1 LNIKKFKFFLIA
13 LTLALSVN
21 SCVLHNSEPKELNCP
36 VYTQNCNSTPWTGVA
51 IDTAVNSSKFFGYY
65 ISIDKVKGL
74 SGGPDE
80 FSYFANKNM
89 NLFTINRDGT
99 QRLQLYK
106 KISFKEFEPSQV
118 INFQDNYHFGS
129 ASVNGKNIAFA
140 AQPINDPKKALI
152 VRNKVYYPKDEAIGK
167 SRVYIGTLDK
177 GTIKNYEILHAMDTL
192 DEDRWESQPSFSPNG
207 KVLFFASDRSG
218 GVGGV
223 DIWYCLKEKDGT
235 WSAPINCGRKV
246 NTECDEITP
255 FVDPKGETLYFS
267 SMGHQSVGGY
277 DVFSARIAKG
287 FFSNVEKNMGLLNE
301 DNFNLVTNLRPPLNT
316 PFDEIF
322 PSCFECDSAIY
333 YSSNQLNNNPSDDL
347 ILTGFDLFV
356 KYRTNTLKKET
367 YDKVKDLTL
376 DVKLEEPK
384 FKSEIKEL
392 ILDTIVPKVEPKK
405 EIPQTFELKGKVESP
420 ETQKPIPNATITAKY
435 TATNEI
441 LATVTSDELGNYVLG
456 LVKGEEFEIVTQG
469 ENLFYDSFKIKI
481 DKNDT
486 LTVIQRD
493 LRPPATLTLRINFPY
508 NEYLTPYPTTLDS
521 NGTET
526 DKLWQQELNLLAEN
540 IVKDQNSIKK
550 VTIEGHTDEQGGVD
564 YNIKLGQNRAQ
575 FVLDE
580 LVKRGVEKKLLLAKT
595 AGKTKPL
602 LQRETEDIEIYR
614 KRLRRVIIQK
624 SYK

>member
-1 LNIKKFKFFLIA
+1 MIF
-13 LTLALSVN
+13 
-21 SCVLHNSEPKELNCP
+21 NSEPKELYCP
-36 VYTQNCNSTPWTGVA
+36 PYVQNCSSTPWTGVA

-65 ISIDKVKGL
+65 ISIEKVKGL

-80 FSYFANKNM
+80 FAFFSNKNM
-89 NLFTINRDGT
+89 NLFTINRDGI

-106 KISFKEFEPSQV
+106 KISFKEFEPAEV
-118 INFQDNYHFGS
+118 INFQEDFHFGS
-129 ASVNGKNIAFA
+129 ASLNGKSIAFA

-152 VRNKVYYPKDEAIGK
+152 VRNKVYYPKEEAIGK

-177 GTIKNYEILHAMDTL
+177 GTIKNYEIIHTLDTL
-192 DEDRWESQPSFSPNG
+192 DGDRWESQPAFSPNG

-223 DIWYCLKEKDGT
+223 DIWYCLKGKDGT

-255 FVDPKGETLYFS
+255 FVDPKGEMLYFS

-277 DVFSARIAKG
+277 DVFSARINKE
-287 FFSNVEKNMGLLNE
+287 FFANAEKNIGLLND
-301 DNFNLVTNLRPPLNT
+301 DNFTLVTNLRPPLNT

-322 PSCFECDSAIY
+322 PSCTECDSAFY

-347 ILTGFDLFV
+347 MLTGFDLFV
-356 KYRTNTLKKET
+356 KYRTNTRKKEA
-367 YDKVKDLTL
+367 YDKDKDVAL

-384 FKSEIKEL
+384 FKAEIKDL
-392 ILDTIVPKVEPKK
+392 VLDTIVPKVEPKVEPKK
-405 EIPQTFELKGKVESP
+405 EIPQKFELKGKVENP
-420 ETQKPIPNATITAKY
+420 ESHQPLANATITAKN
-435 TATNEI
+435 TTSNEV
-441 LATVTSDELGNYVLG
+441 LTTVTSDELGNYVLG
-456 LVKGEEFEIVTQG
+456 LVKGDEFEIVTQG
-469 ENLFYDSFKIKI
+469 ENLFYDSFKIRV

-493 LRPPATLTLRINFPY
+493 LRPPAVLTLRINFPY

-540 IVKDQNSIKK
+540 IVKDRNRIKK
-550 VTIEGHTDEQGGVD
+550 VTIEGHTDDQGGVD

-580 LVKRGVEKKLLLAKT
+580 LIKRGVDKKLLTAKT
-595 AGKTKPL
+595 AGETKPL
-602 LQRETEDIEIYR
+602 PQRESEDIEIYR

>member
-1 LNIKKFKFFLIA
+1 MIF
-13 LTLALSVN
+13 
-21 SCVLHNSEPKELNCP
+21 NSEPKELYCP
-36 VYTQNCNSTPWTGVA
+36 PYVQNCSSSPWTGIA

-65 ISIDKVKGL
+65 ISIEKVKGL

-80 FSYFANKNM
+80 FAYSNYKN
-89 NLFTINRDGT
+89 LHLISINRDGI
-99 QRLQLYK
+99 QRLQLFK
-106 KISFKEFEPSQV
+106 KISHKEFEPAEV
-118 INFQDNYHFGS
+118 INFQEDYHFGS
-129 ASVNGKNIAFA
+129 ASLNGKSIAFA

-167 SRVYIGTLDK
+167 SRVFIGTLDK
-177 GTIKNYEILHAMDTL
+177 GTIKNYEIIHTLDTL
-192 DEDRWESQPSFSPNG
+192 DGDRWESQPAFSPNG

-223 DIWYCLKEKDGT
+223 DIWYCLKGKDGT

-255 FVDPKGETLYFS
+255 FVDPKGEMLYFS

-277 DVFSARIAKG
+277 DVFSARINKD
-287 FFSNVEKNMGLLNE
+287 FFANAEKNIGLLNE
-301 DNFNLVTNLRPPLNT
+301 DNFTLVTNLRPPLNT

-322 PSCFECDSAIY
+322 PSCTECDSTFY
-333 YSSNQLNNNPSDDL
+333 YSSNQLYNNQSDDL
-347 ILTGFDLFV
+347 LLTGFDLFV
-356 KYRTNTLKKET
+356 KYRTNTRKKEA
-367 YDKVKDLTL
+367 YGKEKDVVL
-376 DVKLEEPK
+376 DVKLEDPK
-384 FKSEIKEL
+384 FGSEIKDL
-392 ILDTIVPKVEPKK
+392 VLDSIVPKVEPKK
-405 EIPQTFELKGKVESP
+405 EIPQKYELKGKVENP
-420 ETQKPIPNATITAKY
+420 ESHLPIPNATITAKY
-435 TATNEI
+435 TNTNEV
-441 LATVTSDELGNYVLG
+441 LEVVTSDELGNYVLG
-456 LVKGEEFEIVTQG
+456 LVKGDEFEIVTQG
-469 ENLFYDSFKIKI
+469 TNLFYDSFKIKV

-493 LRPPATLTLRINFPY
+493 LRPPAVLTLRINFPY

-521 NGTET
+521 NGSET

-540 IVKDQNSIKK
+540 IVKDRNSIKK
-550 VTIEGHTDEQGGVD
+550 VTIEGHTDDQGGVD

-580 LVKRGVEKKLLLAKT
+580 LVKRGVDKKLLAAKT
-595 AGKTKPL
+595 AGEAKPL
-602 LQRETEDIEIYR
+602 PQRESEDIEIYR